1 MRGRRRNPGA
11 KAPGPKDVEI
21 GQRIRA
27 RRLLCR
33 LSQTELADAIGVT
46 FQQVQKYE
54 QGVNRVGAGRLARI
68 AEALKVPVAFFFDG
82 AAGPNPTAGKV
93 NEALGLLRTAGAMRV
108 AQAFAA
114 MPADARGQFLALV
127 EIVAERRRC
136 SGVSIGKRTGGRHHR
151 SR

>member
-1 MRGRRRNPGA
+1 MRRRRRNPGA
-11 KAPGPKDVEI
+11 KAPGPKDAEI

-33 LSQTELADAIGVT
+33 LSQTALADAIGVT

-68 AEALKVPVAFFFDG
+68 AEVLAVPVAFFFDG
-82 AAGPNPTAGKV
+82 AAGPKPAAGRV
-93 NEALGLLRTAGAMRV
+93 NEALGLLRTAGAMRL

-114 MPADARGQFLALV
+114 MPADARGHFLALV
-127 EIVAERRRC
+127 ELAAARAGAAGNRPRRNR
-136 SGVSIGKRTGGRHHR
+136 
-151 SR
+151 

>member
-1 MRGRRRNPGA
+1 MRRRRRNPDA
-11 KAPGPKDVEI
+11 KAPGPKDLEI

-68 AEALKVPVAFFFDG
+68 AEVLSVPVAFFFDG
-82 AAGPNPTAGKV
+82 AAGPKATAGRV
-93 NEALGLLRTAGAMRV
+93 NEALGLLRTAGAMRL
-108 AQAFAA
+108 AQAFEA
-114 MPADARGQFLALV
+114 MPADARGHFLALV
-127 EIVAERRRC
+127 EIVAERGRPH
-136 SGVSIGKRTGGRHHR
+136 RTR
-151 SR
+151 

>member
-1 MRGRRRNPGA
+1 MRGRRRNPDA

-27 RRLLCR
+27 QRLLCR

-68 AEALKVPVAFFFDG
+68 AEVLSVPVAFFST
-82 AAGPNPTAGKV
+82 APPARRRRPAGSTRRSGCSAPPEPCASP
-93 NEALGLLRTAGAMRV
+93 RRSRRCRP
-108 AQAFAA
+108 
-114 MPADARGQFLALV
+114 MPAGIFWRW
-127 EIVAERRRC
+127 
-136 SGVSIGKRTGGRHHR
+136 SR
-151 SR
+151 SSRSAVGHTEHGDTLRPSHQ